1 MAAMK
6 FFYKSSTCS
15 LEPVQL
21 WVTIVWKQWNVCQPL
36 PRVHRD
42 LTAACVRAVTKCA
55 RWVSSRI
62 WVWTPGNAVR
72 TQVRVKSLPI
82 SKPES
87 GSFTPGASIGQNE
100 TSHSLL
106 PLNSIFVTQDHKQ
119 VLLVFRVPYKTP
131 LEFLT
136 SQFFFFTLI
145 TWGGGGEWSQPHS
158 LPMEE
163 GKFFEL
169 QLLLPQD
176 LQDLCSVTMHIIHV
190 RITAIQAVFLTT
202 LLLTCDKEVSK
213 IIDVHQNIHIRAAK
227 RPQIRFCFLK
237 GKGVI
242 SGPPGYPKVLPHFLL
257 ANPPGPESPWVPVCS
272 SEL

>member
-1 MAAMK
+1 
-6 FFYKSSTCS
+6 
-15 LEPVQL
+15 
-21 WVTIVWKQWNVCQPL
+21 
-36 PRVHRD
+36 
-42 LTAACVRAVTKCA
+42 
-55 RWVSSRI
+55 
-62 WVWTPGNAVR
+62 
-72 TQVRVKSLPI
+72 
-82 SKPES
+82 
-87 GSFTPGASIGQNE
+87 
-100 TSHSLL
+100 
-106 PLNSIFVTQDHKQ
+106 
-119 VLLVFRVPYKTP
+119 
-131 LEFLT
+131 
-136 SQFFFFTLI
+136 
-145 TWGGGGEWSQPHS
+145 
-158 LPMEE
+158 MEE

-213 IIDVHQNIHIRAAK
+213 IIDVHQNINIRAAK
-227 RPQIRFCFLK
+227 RPQIRFCFLR